1 MKELTRFLIAKV
13 IPLIF
18 IDCSLIITQHEFRV
32 QFFVIFN
39 CLLTIEVLIFYLVG
53 ILSKYLKEKNNDNN

>member
-32 QFFVIFN
+32 QLFAIFN
-39 CLLTIEVLIFYLVG
+39 CLLGIEVIIFYLVG
-53 ILSKYLKEKNNDNN
+53 ILSKYLKEKNNES